1 MRFSGVPWLSFIVT
15 VILFSLLQAPSFAVG
30 KKSFVVYLGA
40 HTHGP
45 EVTSSDLEKVTHSHY
60 QLLSTVLGSHEKA
73 RDSIFYSYTRYI
85 NGFAATLDD
94 EQAQEI
100 SKHPNVISVFENRG
114 KQLHTTRSW
123 NFLGLESD
131 SGEISSHSAW
141 DMARYGEDTIIAN
154 LDT

>member
-1 MRFSGVPWLSFIVT
+1 MRFSGVPLLSFIVT
-15 VILFSLLQAPSFAVG
+15 IILFSLLQTPSFAVG

-45 EVTSSDLEKVTHSHY
+45 EVTSSDLQKATDSHH
-60 QLLSTVLGSHEKA
+60 QLLSTVVGSHEKA

-85 NGFAATLDD
+85 NGFAATLDE
-94 EQAQEI
+94 EQAKEI
-100 SKHPNVISVFENRG
+100 SKNPNVISVFESRARH
-114 KQLHTTRSW
+114 LHTTRSW

-141 DMARYGEDTIIAN
+141 EMARYGQDTIIAN
-154 LDT
+154 IDT